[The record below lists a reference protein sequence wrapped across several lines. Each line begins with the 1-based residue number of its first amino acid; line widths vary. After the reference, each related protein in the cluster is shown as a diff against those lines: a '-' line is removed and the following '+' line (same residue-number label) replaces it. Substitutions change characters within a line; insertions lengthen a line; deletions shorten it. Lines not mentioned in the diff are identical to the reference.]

1 MKSRRKAGTI
11 YLLGLWILISA
22 LAWPGYVLTGTL
34 LANLQGSGWQL
45 DAWSQIPKRV
55 MLAHFMSGY
64 QLSLS
69 ITLPLGLI
77 AVADYML
84 MSRHRVSWWL
94 AGISLPA
101 TGALLALMLFQ
112 QTANALPTLV
122 MTGLLLAIAYRLLDV
137 LAGFT
142 RRGRL
147 R

>member
-1 MKSRRKAGTI
+1 MRTRRKAGTI

-22 LAWPGYVLTGTL
+22 LAWPAYVLAGTL
-34 LANLQGSGWQL
+34 LASLQGSGWQL

-55 MLAHFMSGY
+55 MLSQFISGY
-64 QLSLS
+64 QQSLS
-69 ITLPLGLI
+69 IALPLGLI

-84 MSRHRVSWWL
+84 MSRHRASWWL

-112 QTANALPTLV
+112 QAANALPTLIL
-122 MTGLLLAIAYRLLDV
+122 TGFLLAIAYRLLDV

>member
-1 MKSRRKAGTI
+1 M
-11 YLLGLWILISA
+11 
-22 LAWPGYVLTGTL
+22 
-34 LANLQGSGWQL
+34 
-45 DAWSQIPKRV
+45 
-55 MLAHFMSGY
+55 MLSHFVSGY
-64 QLSLS
+64 QQSLS

-101 TGALLALMLFQ
+101 TGAMLAFMFFQ
-112 QTANALPTLV
+112 QAANALPTLV
-122 MTGLLLAIAYRLLDV
+122 MTGALLTIAYRLLDV

>member
-1 MKSRRKAGTI
+1 MSTRRTAGTL
-11 YLLGLWILISA
+11 YLLGLWVLISV

-34 LANLQGSGWQL
+34 LSYLQGSGWQL
-45 DAWSQIPKRV
+45 DAWSQIPKRL
-55 MLAHFMSGY
+55 MLSHFMSGY
-64 QLSLS
+64 LQSLS

-77 AVADYML
+77 AVADYLL

-101 TGALLALMLFQ
+101 SGALLALMLFQ
-112 QTANALPTLV
+112 PAADALPTLV
-122 MTGLLLAIAYRLLDV
+122 ITGVLLAIAYRLLDL